1 MSVLNITKDNFNK
14 EVMHSEKP
22 VLIDFW
28 ANWCGPCKMLSP
40 TVDEI
45 AEELSDVKVCK
56 VNIDEQPEIAKQFQ
70 VMSIPT
76 LVMVK
81 NGMIVNRSVGVK
93 PKSAITSMIKM

>member
-28 ANWCGPCKMLSP
+28 ANWCGPCKMISP